1 MSEITF
7 IDGKRYRINGTVKTK
22 LCNGI
27 VVDDALEGSV
37 RHCNARAMKGRDY
50 CQYHGGKSLIG
61 PAHPHF
67 ITGLASKNKKRFSSV
82 GKQLLERIE
91 ELREDVDLFS
101 LKDDAAF
108 ITAIMDKRAEAAS
121 EGVGID
127 QYKKVQAAYG
137 LAHSKLGSPDFVDSF
152 EQIGD
157 VLTDTLSMYDA
168 SRDVIELID
177 KRVSIVEAEQR
188 MMHAKAYTLE
198 IDQAFSLVM
207 QVLEIVR
214 ENVRSSEELIA
225 IQAGFQKL
233 LKVYQTPDDDVL
245 DAEIV
250 SES

>member
-1 MSEITF
+1 
-7 IDGKRYRINGTVKTK
+7 
-22 LCNGI
+22 
-27 VVDDALEGSV
+27 
-37 RHCNARAMKGRDY
+37 
-50 CQYHGGKSLIG
+50 
-61 PAHPHF
+61 
-67 ITGLASKNKKRFSSV
+67 
-82 GKQLLERIE
+82 
-91 ELREDVDLFS
+91 
-101 LKDDAAF
+101 
-108 ITAIMDKRAEAAS
+108 MDKRAEAAS

-137 LAHSKLGSPDFVDSF
+137 LAHSKLGSPDFVDAF

-207 QVLEIVR
+207 QVLEIVKD
-214 ENVRSSEELIA
+214 NVRSSEELIA

-233 LKVYQTPDDDVL
+233 LKVYQSPDEEVL
-245 DAEIV
+245 DAEII

>member
-1 MSEITF
+1 MSEITV
-7 IDGKRYRINGTVKTK
+7 IDNKRYRINGTVKTK

-50 CQYHGGKSLIG
+50 CQYHGGKALIG
-61 PAHPHF
+61 PAHPNF

-214 ENVRSSEELIA
+214 ENVRSSEELVA